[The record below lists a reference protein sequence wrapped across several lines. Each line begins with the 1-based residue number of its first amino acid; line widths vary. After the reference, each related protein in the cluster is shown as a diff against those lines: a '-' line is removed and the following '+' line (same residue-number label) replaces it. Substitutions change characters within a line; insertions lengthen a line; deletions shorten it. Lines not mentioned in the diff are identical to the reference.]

1 MTGWRGLLRAASTCP
16 DAGNATQEPAA
27 PLPPPFQPH
36 RAGEGQGLQP
46 SPAAWHCKN
55 TLGAGRRTHTAP
67 RTPQTV
73 RFAAAA
79 RDQTSPAPS
88 QGKGLPQE
96 AGEARP
102 HSGLSFRARG
112 EPGSWDRQFSGNQ
125 RPNLPRGGSQQRGL
139 AFRYSRRRLGS
150 PWVRQSLAARG
161 SLRCHPPPSSQAR
174 FIQKKETVLFIKCK
188 NLASY
193 RLGN

>member
-1 MTGWRGLLRAASTCP
+1 MPPRSPQLLCHHPSNPTELARDEA
-16 DAGNATQEPAA
+16 
-27 PLPPPFQPH
+27 
-36 RAGEGQGLQP
+36 P

-102 HSGLSFRARG
+102 RSGLSSRARG
-112 EPGSWDRQFSGNQ
+112 EPHSWEQTAVCWK
-125 RPNLPRGGSQQRGL
+125 PEANLPRVGSQQRGI

-174 FIQKKETVLFIKCK
+174 FIQKKETVWFIKCK